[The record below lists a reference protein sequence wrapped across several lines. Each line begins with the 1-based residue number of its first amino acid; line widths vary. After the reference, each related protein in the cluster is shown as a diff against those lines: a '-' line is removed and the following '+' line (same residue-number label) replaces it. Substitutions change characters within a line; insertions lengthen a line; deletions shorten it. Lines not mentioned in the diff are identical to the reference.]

1 MKPLLF
7 SILIISIFLSSCNK
21 EKNAQAEKWQLTKLV
36 NANLDNNGNLESLDF
51 YQKKG
56 NQWRI
61 LQFEPDDYINFYN
74 KNAVSTTNNSLPV
87 QNENIIITSNVKLF
101 DINND
106 KIYYS
111 FLIKW
116 LVGDPVLFD
125 QNESF
130 SIAFPDIPTAWKSTS
145 KITTITHSFENAY
158 DNNGKVHTYIFYD
171 FPNQKYMYYAI
182 KNGTDLVIEK
192 NLTELM
198 PYSNLIDWTGIDA
211 VTCTNSTANE
221 DFYYFFD
228 FDAQKMYVLSR
239 TGKNTNKPKFT
250 LDPNDIVTL
259 DKSFF
264 EKSIPNQEKV
274 AFDFSK

>member
-1 MKPLLF
+1 MKQLLY
-7 SILIISIFLSSCNK
+7 SILIVSFFLSSCKK
-21 EKNAQAEKWQLTKLV
+21 EENVQTEKWQFTKLV
-36 NANLDNNGNLESLDF
+36 NANLDNNGNLVSLDF

-56 NQWRI
+56 SQWRI

-74 KNAVSTTNNSLPV
+74 KNTVSTNNNSLPV
-87 QNENIIITSNVKLF
+87 QNENVIMTSNVKLF

-116 LVGDPVLFD
+116 FVGDPVLFD
-125 QNESF
+125 QNEPF
-130 SIAFPDIPTAWKSTS
+130 STLFPDLPTAWKNTN

-171 FPNQKYMYYAI
+171 FPNQKYVYYAI

-192 NLTELM
+192 NLTDLL
-198 PYSNLIDWTGIDA
+198 PYSNLIDWTSIDA

-239 TGKNTNKPKFT
+239 IGKNTNKPKFT

-259 DKSFF
+259 NESFF
-264 EKSIPNQEKV
+264 EKSVPNQNKV
-274 AFDFSK
+274 AFNFSK